1 MFIVIQKVIF
11 IKKQIKIQTVVFLK
25 MDFTSSVDD
34 ISFYEEPPNLQEEL
48 DAILRLDFE
57 QAVELAKKRY
67 KFNDDEALNEQLHY
81 EEQAQILSQ
90 QNFDDYNE
98 EINNIKKDFYNTAQK
113 IKLLWQDRCK
123 KLVAK
128 HRQEAEQFEKKWKKT
143 RKLVKNRINICSE
156 TSLATAK
163 LLAMCEQYDQAID
176 IRNSAQNNQSQSE
189 NIAEVKKID
198 KEFTIRYKNMIKRH
212 FSEYILLHKNLRT
225 LLKTLKDRAEAM
237 KKSAEFNL
245 QVEEARNTT
254 LIIQT
259 ISKEGFNSSVK
270 EKVIQSFSPRYSRR
284 GNLNRSALSNS
295 SHETLPSN
303 FSMSTDANSMNR
315 SNLK

>member
-1 MFIVIQKVIF
+1 
-11 IKKQIKIQTVVFLK
+11 
-25 MDFTSSVDD
+25 MDFASSFDD
-34 ISFYEEPPNLQEEL
+34 ISYADEPPNLQEEL

-67 KFNDDEALNEQLHY
+67 KFNDDEALNEQMHY

-98 EINNIKKDFYNTAQK
+98 EINNIRKEFYRTSQK
-113 IKLLWQDRCK
+113 IKSLWQDQCK
-123 KLVAK
+123 KLVDK
-128 HRQEAEQFEKKWKKT
+128 HRYEAEMFEKKWKKT

-176 IRNSAQNNQSQSE
+176 IRNAAQNNQTQSE

-198 KEFTIRYKNMIKRH
+198 REFSLRYKNMIKRH

-225 LLKTLKDRAEAM
+225 LLKTLKERAEVM

-254 LIIQT
+254 LIIQA

-270 EKVIQSFSPRYSRR
+270 EKVIQSFSPRYTRR
-284 GNLNRSALSNS
+284 GNLNKSSLSNS
-295 SHETLPSN
+295 SHGTLQSN
-303 FSMSTDANSMNR
+303 FSYSTDAISSSRR
-315 SNLK
+315 SQKK

>member
-1 MFIVIQKVIF
+1 
-11 IKKQIKIQTVVFLK
+11 
-25 MDFTSSVDD
+25 MDFASSFDD
-34 ISFYEEPPNLQEEL
+34 ISYADEPPNLQEEL

-67 KFNDDEALNEQLHY
+67 KFNDDEALNEQMHY

-98 EINNIKKDFYNTAQK
+98 EINNIRKEFYHTSQK
-113 IKLLWQDRCK
+113 IKSLWQDQCK

-128 HRQEAEQFEKKWKKT
+128 HRYEAEMFEKKWKKT

-176 IRNSAQNNQSQSE
+176 IRNSAQNNQTQSE

-198 KEFTIRYKNMIKRH
+198 REFSLRYKNMIKRH

-225 LLKTLKDRAEAM
+225 LLKTLKERAEVM

-254 LIIQT
+254 LIIQA

-270 EKVIQSFSPRYSRR
+270 EKVIQSFSPRYTRR
-284 GNLNRSALSNS
+284 GNLNKSSLSNS
-295 SHETLPSN
+295 SHGTRRSN
-303 FSMSTDANSMNR
+303 FSYSTDAISSSRR
-315 SNLK
+315 SQKK